1 MFLMTNYL
9 AMSLHV
15 SLEYTFR
22 LLESE
27 SLGTVNVEVEQL
39 MSEDLRT
46 WHLALA
52 VNMLLLSKPTIQSTG
67 I

>member
-15 SLEYTFR
+15 SLEHTFR

-27 SLGTVNVEVEQL
+27 SLGNCECG
-39 MSEDLRT
+39 
-46 WHLALA
+46 
-52 VNMLLLSKPTIQSTG
+52 SKAADV
-67 I
+67 

>member
-1 MFLMTNYL
+1 MTNYL

-15 SLEYTFR
+15 FLGYTFR

-27 SLGTVNVEVEQL
+27 SLGTVNVEVGQQL

-52 VNMLLLSKPTIQSTG
+52 ENMSLLSKPTI
-67 I
+67 